1 MTRCGYVAIIGRP
14 NVGKSTLLNHILGQ
28 KLSITSRKPQT
39 TRHRLLGINTQGDTQ
54 TIYVDTPGL
63 HRGEKQALNRI
74 MNRAASRAIY
84 DVDVVVFIVDGLKW
98 LDDDEWILRKLQH
111 ATCPVILAV
120 NKMDKIPDKKQI
132 LPQLEQLEAKMKFAT
147 IVPISAI
154 KGDNVEV
161 LEQEITKRLP
171 ENPHYF
177 PDDQISDRSERFLAA
192 EIVREKL
199 TRNLGQE
206 LPYSLTVDIEKF
218 KLEKGIL
225 HIYAVI
231 FVERDGQKAIVIG
244 DKGEGLKRIGQQ
256 ARYDME
262 KLFDSKVFLKLW
274 VKVKKGWSDDERAL
288 RSLGY

>member
-14 NVGKSTLLNHILGQ
+14 NVGKSTLLNRILGQ

-63 HRGEKQALNRI
+63 HRGEKQALNRL

-84 DVDVVVFIVDGLKW
+84 DVDVIVFIIDGLNW
-98 LDDDEWILRKLQH
+98 LDDDDWILRKLQH

-120 NKMDKIPDKKQI
+120 NKMDLIPDKKQL
-132 LPQLEQLEAKMKFAT
+132 LPQLEKLKEKMDFAT
-147 IVPISAI
+147 IVPISAA
-154 KGDNVEV
+154 KGDNVEA
-161 LEQEITKRLP
+161 LEQEIAQRLP
-171 ENPHYF
+171 ENPHFF

-206 LPYSLTVDIEKF
+206 LPYALTVDIEKF
-218 KLEKGIL
+218 KLEKGVL

-244 DKGEGLKRIGQQ
+244 DKGQGLKRIGQQ

-262 KLFDSKVFLKLW
+262 KLFDSKVFLKMW

-288 RSLGY
+288 RNLGY